1 MDKYYKP
8 LLSDEY
14 ILLYLKQF
22 INEISLCRRIINIK
36 KKNEN
41 KEIYEYYNDRWENI
55 SKEHFF
61 LRENQ
66 NDKFSYIFN
75 SEKYV
80 IKKDHKFSFY
90 DLTGISYQVLELI
103 YELIHIFNDIT
114 IIDKKEWI
122 NNEDKLYGK
131 LSYLIM
137 KDMRDHNKN
146 NKF

>member
-1 MDKYYKP
+1 MDKYHKS
-8 LLSDEY
+8 LSSDEY

-22 INEISLCRRIINIK
+22 INEISLCQKIINIK
-36 KKNEN
+36 KKIEN

-55 SKEHFF
+55 YKEHFF

-66 NDKFSYIFN
+66 YDKFSYIFN

-80 IKKDHKFSFY
+80 IKKDHRMKFY
-90 DLTGISYQVLELI
+90 EITGISYQILELI
-103 YELIHIFNDIT
+103 YELIHIINDIT

-131 LSYLIM
+131 LSNLIM
-137 KDMRDHNKN
+137 REMK
-146 NKF
+146 KF